1 MFLFKC
7 STLPVLF
14 LTAFLTVCSSTLA
27 TAATPTATTDF
38 DQGFDF
44 SRVKN
49 IAIQPID
56 RTVLSTILVSD
67 IQVAN
72 INQAIT
78 DELTQ
83 RGFTIVHIN
92 AKADLLLTWHLV
104 TKERTDVISYDTSSR
119 YNCWNCPARAGGAD
133 LGANYVAQGTFI
145 VDMVDPVRLQSVW
158 RSTFESRISGRLDA
172 DEAEAKRREAAKA
185 IFSRFP
191 PG

>member
-1 MFLFKC
+1 MFLFKYR
-7 STLPVLF
+7 TLLVLF
-14 LTAFLTVCSSTLA
+14 CALMFSACISTAT
-27 TAATPTATTDF
+27 TPTATADF
-38 DQGFDF
+38 DGSFNF

-56 RTVLSTILVSD
+56 RTVLSTIMVSD

-83 RGFTIVHIN
+83 RGFNVVQGN
-92 AKADLLLTWHLV
+92 KDADLLLNWHLV
-104 TKERTDVISYDTSSR
+104 TKERTDVSDYDTSSR
-119 YNCWNCPARAGGAD
+119 YNCWNCRAGPVD
-133 LGANYVAQGTFI
+133 VYVTQGTLI

-158 RSTFESRISGRLDA
+158 RSTFESRISGQLDA
-172 DEAEAKRREAAKA
+172 AEAEANRRGAAAA

>member
-1 MFLFKC
+1 MFLFAYR
-7 STLPVLF
+7 SLLVLF
-14 LTAFLTVCSSTLA
+14 CALLFSACSST
-27 TAATPTATTDF
+27 TTTPTATADF

-44 SRVKN
+44 SQVKN

-83 RGFTIVHIN
+83 RGFNVVQSN
-92 AKADLLLTWHLV
+92 KDADLLLTWHLV
-104 TKERTDVISYDTSSR
+104 TKERTDVSGYDTSSR
-119 YNCWNCPARAGGAD
+119 YNCWNCRAGSVD
-133 LGANYVAQGTFI
+133 VYVTQGTFI

-158 RSTFESRISGRLDA
+158 RSTFESRISGRPDA
-172 DEAEAKRREAAKA
+172 AEAEANRRGAASA
-185 IFSRFP
+185 VFARFP